1 MDKKIFL
8 EILEKYNRGEA
19 SEHEVEMLEAY
30 YELFEVKENVLTKMN
45 SSEKAQLKLQIS
57 SMVIERMHAQPKLN
71 KRLQLNV
78 KWLAAAAILLVVFSF
93 AIMFLS
99 GEKAKVDI
107 IDNNPTAIIIKPG
120 SNQAT
125 LTLSDG
131 SSIGLNDRDKGL
143 IVEGK
148 GLKVL
153 KSNEGQVRYEAE
165 DHSIPSINTIAT
177 PRGGQYQLI
186 LEDGTQVWLNA
197 ASSIKFPTR
206 FFGNE
211 RLVEVTGEVYFEVA
225 RNTKQPFIVRTE
237 NQQIEVLGTHFNV
250 NSYIDEPS
258 ERTTLLEGSVKV
270 AKRKNGVLA
279 TKSVRILKPGQQA
292 TLTSN
297 SIIAIGEA
305 DIQAAVAWKDGYFK
319 FDRADIQMVMRQIS
333 RWYNVD
339 VEYVEPISTD
349 LFVGTIKRSE
359 DIRDVLRVLERSKI
373 NASIKGRKVIIT
385 NY

>member
-19 SEHEVEMLEAY
+19 SEHEIDMLEAY
-30 YELFEVKENVLTKMN
+30 YELFEAKENVLEKMDAH
-45 SSEKAQLKLQIS
+45 EKARLKLQIS
-57 SMVIERMHAQPKLN
+57 SMLIERMHAQPTSNKRFKLN
-71 KRLQLNV
+71 A

-93 AIMFLS
+93 ALMLFN
-99 GEKAKVDI
+99 GEKTKVAAT
-107 IDNNPTAIIIKPG
+107 DNIQAALVIKPG

-131 SSIGLNDRDKGL
+131 SSIGLNDSDKGL
-143 IVEGK
+143 IVEDK

-153 KSNEGQVRYEAE
+153 KSADGQVTYEAE

-206 FFGNE
+206 FSGNE

-250 NSYIDEPS
+250 NSYTDEPS

-270 AKRKNGVLA
+270 AKRKNGILEI
-279 TKSVRILKPGQQA
+279 KSARMLKPGQEA
-292 TLTSN
+292 KLTSN
-297 SIIAIGEA
+297 SIIAVGEA
-305 DIQAAVAWKDGYFK
+305 DIKAAVAWKDGYFK
-319 FDRADIQMVMRQIS
+319 FDKADIQMVMRQIS

-339 VEYVEPISTD
+339 VEYVGTISTD

-359 DIRDVLRVLERSKI
+359 DIRDVLRILERSKI
-373 NASIKGRKVIIT
+373 NASITGRKVIIT